1 MIRPAGE
8 WKSVAGTGMQAKRVR
23 VTDVV
28 GRQEQGE
35 APQDTIFIR

>member
-8 WKSVAGTGMQAKRVR
+8 WESVAGTGMQAKRVR

-28 GRQEQGE
+28 
-35 APQDTIFIR
+35 FICVMGYQPNL